1 MGSEGV
7 DGEVG
12 KNLYKVCEEDQR
24 AKEER
29 LAEAEGREETSYLLI
44 TLPLQLLLPKLC
56 FDDHIYELFW
66 SPYGRKI

>member
-12 KNLYKVCEEDQR
+12 KNLDKVCEGDQI

-29 LAEAEGREETSYLLI
+29 LAETEGREGTSYLLI

-56 FDDHIYELFW
+56 FDYHIYELFW
-66 SPYGRKI
+66 SRYGRKL